1 MTEIRIVEY
10 CGNNTFTEG
19 WEQIYSIQPM
29 QALTNSDFCYDERDY
44 FAEVI
49 ETEISES
56 ESLALDGDIV
66 NEFGERL
73 RDMLEGENEIGVLTI
88 EREA

>member
-10 CGNNTFTEG
+10 CGRNTFTKG
-19 WEQIYSIQPM
+19 WGKMYAIQPM
-29 QALTNSDFCYDERDY
+29 QAWGNSDFTEDEVDD
-44 FAEVI
+44 FVEVVEI
-49 ETEISES
+49 ELSEN
-56 ESLALDGDIV
+56 EALDLDGDV
-66 NEFGERL
+66 VREFGDRL